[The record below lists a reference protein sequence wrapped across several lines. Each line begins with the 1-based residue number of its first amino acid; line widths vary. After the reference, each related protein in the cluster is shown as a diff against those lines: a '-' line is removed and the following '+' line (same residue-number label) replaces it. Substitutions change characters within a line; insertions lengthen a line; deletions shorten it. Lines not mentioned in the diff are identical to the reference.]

1 MATFFAAMVGI
12 RQFDEDKVL
21 ADALDLFWRKG
32 LRATSMLD
40 LAAATGVQRGSLYN
54 AFGDKEDLFLLA
66 FDRYAAR
73 FLETARKSLDA
84 PAADVALARFLDAA
98 IASMT
103 VGLPPRGCLTTKT
116 ATDSDLIG
124 DAVRGKVRD
133 LLDTLE
139 TEINTALS
147 AHAGQLVL
155 PPGETARLVVTFTRG
170 LAVMERV
177 YHEPRRLK
185 LTADAL
191 VRTLVAAPTP
201 RAVARKP
208 SRLA

>member
-1 MATFFAAMVGI
+1 MVGI

-21 ADALDLFWRKG
+21 AHALDLFWRKG

-73 FLETARKSLDA
+73 FLQTARQCLVDA
-84 PAADVALARFLDAA
+84 PAADIALTRFLEAA
-98 IASMT
+98 ITSMT
-103 VGLPPRGCLTTKT
+103 VGRPPRGCLTTKT

-124 DAVRGKVRD
+124 DAVRDKVRN
-133 LLDTLE
+133 LLDLLE
-139 TEINTALS
+139 TEVETAL
-147 AHAGQLVL
+147 ACHAGQLVL
-155 PPGETARLVVTFTRG
+155 SPEETAGLVVTFTRG

-177 YHEPRRLK
+177 YHDAARLRQ
-185 LTADAL
+185 TADAL
-191 VRTLVAAPTP
+191 VRTLVTAPTTP
-201 RAVARKP
+201 HVRRRGP
-208 SRLA
+208 LATQAG

>member
-1 MATFFAAMVGI
+1 MVGI

-40 LAAATGVQRGSLYN
+40 LAVATGVQRGSLYN

-73 FLETARKSLDA
+73 FLDTARKCLDA
-84 PAADVALARFLDAA
+84 PAADIALRRFFNAA
-98 IASMT
+98 ISSMT

-124 DAVRGKVRD
+124 DAVRDKLRD

-139 TEINTALS
+139 TEIETGLS
-147 AHAGQLVL
+147 PHAGQLVL
-155 PPGETARLVVTFTRG
+155 SLEETARLAVTFTRG
-170 LAVMERV
+170 LAVMERI
-177 YHEPRRLK
+177 YHDAPRLK
-185 LTADAL
+185 RTADAL
-191 VRTLVAAPTP
+191 VRTLVTTPTTR
-201 RAVARKP
+201 RAGRRGPLMTEAG
-208 SRLA
+208 

>member
-1 MATFFAAMVGI
+1 MVGT

-21 ADALDLFWRKG
+21 ADALALFWRKG

-54 AFGDKEDLFLLA
+54 AFGGKEDLFLLA
-66 FDRYAAR
+66 FDRYAGR
-73 FLETARKSLDA
+73 FLATARKCLDA

-103 VGLPPRGCLTTKT
+103 VGLPSRGCLTTKT

-124 DAVRGKVRD
+124 EAVRTKVRA

-139 TEINTALS
+139 TEIETALS
-147 AHAGQLVL
+147 RHAGELVL
-155 PPGETARLVVTFTRG
+155 PPAETARLVVTFTRG

-177 YHEPRRLK
+177 YHDPRRLRQ
-185 LTADAL
+185 TADAL
-191 VRTLVAAPTP
+191 VQTLVAAPTKTRRRGRHP
-201 RAVARKP
+201 PTNEAGLV
-208 SRLA
+208 

>member
-1 MATFFAAMVGI
+1 MVGI

-21 ADALDLFWRKG
+21 TAALDLFWRKG

-73 FLETARKSLDA
+73 FLATAEKALDA
-84 PAADVALARFLDAA
+84 PSAEVALTRFLAAA
-98 IASMT
+98 IKSMT

-124 DAVRGKVRD
+124 DAVRDKVRD
-133 LLDTLE
+133 LLDTLAADIE
-139 TEINTALS
+139 TALS
-147 AHAGQLVL
+147 RHAEQLVL
-155 PPGETARLVVTFTRG
+155 SPAETAELLVTFTRG

-177 YHEPRRLK
+177 YHDSRSLDR
-185 LTADAL
+185 TADAV
-191 VRTLVAAPTP
+191 VRTLVTTEP
-201 RAVARKP
+201 ARR
-208 SRLA
+208 SSLRRN

>member
-1 MATFFAAMVGI
+1 MVGI

-21 ADALDLFWRKG
+21 TAALDLFWRKG

-54 AFGDKEDLFLLA
+54 AFGDKEVLFLLA

-73 FLETARKSLDA
+73 FLETAEKSLDA
-84 PAADVALARFLDAA
+84 PTAETALTRFLAAA
-98 IASMT
+98 IDSMT
-103 VGLPPRGCLTTKT
+103 VGRPPRGCLTTRT

-124 DAVRGKVRD
+124 GAVRDKVRY

-139 TEINTALS
+139 AEIETALS
-147 AHAGQLVL
+147 RHAGQLVL
-155 PPGETARLVVTFTRG
+155 SPRETAGLVVTFTRG

-177 YHEPRRLK
+177 YHDARRLDR
-185 LTADAL
+185 TAAAL
-191 VRTLVAAPTP
+191 VRTLVAAKGPHT
-201 RAVARKP
+201 
-208 SRLA
+208 SRRRR